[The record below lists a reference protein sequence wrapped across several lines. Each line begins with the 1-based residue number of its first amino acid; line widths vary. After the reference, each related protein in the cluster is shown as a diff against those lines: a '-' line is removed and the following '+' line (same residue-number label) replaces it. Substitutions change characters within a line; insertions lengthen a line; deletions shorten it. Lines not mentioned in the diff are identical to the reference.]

1 MIHHLVGKFVEKT
14 PTYVVLECGGVG
26 YLVHISL
33 TTFSQISNLETGR
46 LLIHPVYREDAQLLF
61 GFYDKTE
68 RDLFVLL
75 TGVSGVGAATAR
87 MILSGMAP
95 GEVVAVIQSGDD
107 AALKAIKGIGAKTAQ
122 RIIVDLQDKLGGD
135 DWTGAPGSGG
145 SGTGNSTA
153 TAHNTEARDAL
164 AALCSL
170 GFDRKRVNAVLDK
183 ALKAGIQGVEPLIKE
198 ALKRL

>member
-14 PTYVVLECGGVG
+14 PTHVVVECGGVG
-26 YLVHISL
+26 YMVHVSL
-33 TTFSQISNLETGR
+33 TTYSKISTLAAGR
-46 LLIHPVYREDAQLLF
+46 LLIHPVYREDDQLLF

-75 TGVSGVGAATAR
+75 NGVSGVGAKTAR
-87 MILSGMAP
+87 MILSGMDP
-95 GEVVAVIQSGDD
+95 GEVVHVIQCGDD

-122 RIIVDLQDKLGGD
+122 RIIVDLQDKFGGEA
-135 DWTGAPGSGG
+135 WTGEPGGAS
-145 SGTGNSTA
+145 STGA
-153 TAHNTEARDAL
+153 VHNTEARDAL

-170 GFDRKRVNAVLDK
+170 GFDRKRVDAVLG
-183 ALKAGIQGVEPLIKE
+183 AAMKAGVQGVEPLIKE